1 MPTSEKYSKSFAIGL
16 KMIEYLSAGTLLGLA
31 SGFAPGPLLVLVLSE
46 TLRHGIG
53 AGIKVSFAPLI
64 TDVPIILTSL
74 LVLNRLAD
82 FKILLGGVSILGGLF
97 IVYLGYDSL
106 KTKGLEFSL
115 PAAGRSS
122 LKKGVLTNALNPHPY
137 IFYMTV
143 GAPIIFKAINQNF
156 WWALSFVGSF
166 LLFLV
171 GSKVI
176 LAMVA
181 GRSRA
186 FLKGSLY
193 IGLMRILG
201 ALLLFFSIILFR
213 DGLKLLGLI

>member
-1 MPTSEKYSKSFAIGL
+1 
-16 KMIEYLSAGTLLGLA
+16 MIEYLSSGTLLGLA
-31 SGFAPGPLLVLVLSE
+31 SGLAPGPLLVLVVSE
-46 TLRHGIG
+46 TLRHDIR
-53 AGIKVSFAPLI
+53 AGIKVAIAPLI
-64 TDVPIILTSL
+64 TDVPIIVVSL
-74 LVLNRLAD
+74 MVLNRLAH
-82 FKILLGGVSILGGLF
+82 FKTILGGVSILGGLF
-97 IVYLGYDSL
+97 ILYLGYDSI

-115 PAAGRSS
+115 SPISRNSF
-122 LKKGVLTNALNPHPY
+122 KKGIITNALNPHPY

-156 WWALSFVGSF
+156 FSALSFIGSF

-176 LAMVA
+176 LAVVA
-181 GRSRA
+181 ERSRA
-186 FLKGSLY
+186 FLKGPFY

-201 ALLLFFSIILFR
+201 GLLFFFSIMLFR